1 MFISDI
7 VKGGAADLDGRLIR
21 GDQILSVNGE
31 DMRHASQETVATIL
45 KCVQGLVQLEIGRL
59 RAGSWASSRKTSQNS
74 QGDQHNAHSSCR
86 PSFPGITS
94 LQNLVGTKRSS
105 DPPQKCTEGEPRTV
119 EIIRELSD
127 ALGISIAGGKGS
139 PLGDIPIFIAMIQN
153 SGVAARTQKL
163 KVGDR
168 IVSINGQPLD
178 GLTHTDAVN
187 LLKNA
192 FGRIILQV
200 VADTSVSAIATQL
213 EIMSAGSQLGSPTAD
228 RRPEDTEEQL
238 QRTAD

>member
-1 MFISDI
+1 MRT
-7 VKGGAADLDGRLIR
+7 AAVGLPLPQSSPAYKTWLAQKDL
-21 GDQILSVNGE
+21 QILHRN
-31 DMRHASQETVATIL
+31 
-45 KCVQGLVQLEIGRL
+45 
-59 RAGSWASSRKTSQNS
+59 
-74 QGDQHNAHSSCR
+74 
-86 PSFPGITS
+86 
-94 LQNLVGTKRSS
+94 
-105 DPPQKCTEGEPRTV
+105 
-119 EIIRELSD
+119 ELSD

-139 PLGDIPIFIAMIQN
+139 PLGDIPIFIAMIQAN
-153 SGVAARTQKL
+153 GVAARTQKL

-178 GLTHTDAVN
+178 GLSHTDAVN

-200 VADTSVSAIATQL
+200 VADTNISAIATQL

-228 RRPEDTEEQL
+228 RHPEDTEEQM